1 MVIPQLGVVP
11 PVIFKVFPYVV
22 TLLALVAFS
31 KNSAAPKAAG
41 EPF

>member
-1 MVIPQLGVVP
+1 MGVVP
-11 PVIFKVFPYVV
+11 PVLFKVFPYVV

-31 KNSAAPKAAG
+31 KKSAAPKASG